1 MPITFDRET
10 IENHPFFKDGLK
22 EGLQKG
28 LEKGKL
34 EGLKEGLERAK
45 REDVIKLHKK
55 LNMSVKEIAE
65 VLELPLDFVEEV
77 LKKA

>member
-28 LEKGKL
+28 KQ
-34 EGLKEGLERAK
+34 EGLKEGLEKAK
-45 REDVIKLHKK
+45 REDVINLYQATGWDAEK
-55 LNMSVKEIAE
+55 IAE
-65 VLELPLDFVEEV
+65 VLKLPLDFVKDTIE
-77 LKKA
+77 K